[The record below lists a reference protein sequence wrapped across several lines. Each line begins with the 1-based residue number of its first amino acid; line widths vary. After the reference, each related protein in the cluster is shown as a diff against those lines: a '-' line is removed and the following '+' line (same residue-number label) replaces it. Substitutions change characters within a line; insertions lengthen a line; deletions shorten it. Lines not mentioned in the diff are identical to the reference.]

1 MSFDTVIPTSKRI
14 ERLQYE
20 NPWWATGKVQQN
32 YQEMNKRLYFNLF
45 YPFVKETDIKRA
57 VVLMGPRRVGK
68 TVMMYHSIQELIR
81 EKISPQKIFLIGID
95 NPIYLHLS
103 LEDILHLAKEALQL
117 NNLEG
122 CFVFF
127 DEIQYLKDWER
138 HLKVLVDTYPKTK
151 FVVSGSA
158 AAALRLQS
166 TESGAGRFTDFMLP
180 PLTFHEYIHLKGL
193 NHLVKAKTIVYNGK
207 EIPFFI
213 TYDNK
218 TFNKEFFHYLNFGGY
233 PEVVLSEKIQ
243 SDMGRYI
250 KNDIIDKV
258 LLRDLPSLYG
268 IKDVQ
273 ELNSFFTYFAYN
285 TGNEFSF
292 EKLGKDSGIAKEIIK
307 KYLEYLEAAFL
318 IKVIHKIDDNAKKL
332 KRVTSFK
339 VYLTNPS
346 LRTALF
352 SPIVETDKE
361 TGNMVETAIFSQWMH
376 RENLDL
382 KYARWKMG
390 RSEGEVDIVLLDNKV
405 FKPQWCI
412 EIKWSNR
419 YFEKPQDLNSLI
431 YFCKQNKFK
440 STLVT
445 TIDILDNKTIDDIN
459 ITYVPAAVYAYNIGV
474 NTLEIKSNW

>member
-1 MSFDTVIPTSKRI
+1 M
-14 ERLQYE
+14 QYE
-20 NPWWATGKVQQN
+20 NPWWASGNVQQT
-32 YQEMNKRLYFNLF
+32 YQDMSKRLYFDLF
-45 YPFVKETDIKRA
+45 YPFVKEIAIKRA

-68 TVMMYHSIQELIR
+68 TVMMYHTIQELIK
-81 EKISPQKIFLIGID
+81 EKIVPQKIFFIGID
-95 NPIYLHLS
+95 NPIYMHLS
-103 LEDILHLAKEALQL
+103 LEDILLLAKEAVQL
-117 NNLEG
+117 DSIEG

-138 HLKVLVDTYPKTK
+138 HLKVLVDSYPKTK
-151 FVVSGSA
+151 FIVSGSA

-166 TESGAGRFTDFMLP
+166 SESGAGRFTDFMLP

-193 NHLVKAKTIVYNGK
+193 NHLVQPKTIMYNGK
-207 EIPFFI
+207 EIPFF
-213 TYDNK
+213 TTHDNRA
-218 TFNKEFFHYLNFGGY
+218 FNKEFFHYLNFGGY

-243 SDMGRYI
+243 SDMGRYV
-250 KNDIIDKV
+250 KNDIVDKV

-273 ELNSFFTYFAYN
+273 ELNSFFSYLAYN

-292 EKLGKDSGIAKEIIK
+292 ERLGKDSGITKEIIK

-318 IKVIHKIDDNAKKL
+318 IKVIHKIDDNAKKF

-339 VYLTNPS
+339 VYLTNSS

-390 RSEGEVDIVLLDNKV
+390 RSEGEVDIVLLDNKL

-419 YFEKPQDLNSLI
+419 YVEKPQELNSLI
-431 YFCKQNKFK
+431 YFCKQNNFK
-440 STLVT
+440 ATLVT
-445 TIDILDNKTIDDIN
+445 TIDISDNKTIEDIN